1 MDRRT
6 FLRTTSTS
14 GLLITA
20 APLVLEQYPHGAEKS
35 PQPNSDTTDDPYADF
50 FSLPIYRAYVRGVQF
65 HDLPEYYIDD
75 LKAPQALDLVKEPDN
90 RHDKR
95 AVAVYHDGLKLG
107 YLPREDNLVL
117 GKLVRRGLPVRCQLI
132 GVQPDEESY
141 RQLSIEVSLL
151 YPPHH
156 TSDDNILQAEED
168 RKNGL
173 QYVKKKPQHKLHES
187 GDPLSMHHVWDGYF
201 G

>member
-6 FLRTTSTS
+6 FLRTASTS
-14 GLLITA
+14 GLLVTA
-20 APLVLEQYPHGAEKS
+20 APLVLAQAEDFNETESIKD
-35 PQPNSDTTDDPYADF
+35 QDPYADF
-50 FSLPIYRAYVRGVQF
+50 FSLPIYRAYVRGLQF

-75 LKAPQALDLVKEPDN
+75 LEAPQDLDLVREPDN

-95 AVAVYHDGLKLG
+95 AVAVYHNGLKLG

-117 GKLVRRGLPVRCQLI
+117 GKLVRRGLPVRCRLI
-132 GVQPDEESY
+132 GVQPDEENY

-151 YPPHH
+151 YPPNQ
-156 TSDDNILQAEED
+156 TSDKNIQQAEDD
-168 RKNGL
+168 RRNGL
-173 QYVKKKPQHKLHES
+173 QYVKKKPRHKLHES